1 MKQKLLTDIELDVH
15 ELKYLMESFSKEP
28 TQTLAELLKRSIMRM
43 QENLGDLLQE
53 VDTACVGPSLF
64 SVSEK
69 EESGKPVTE
78 PDSPVTEEAAEEGE
92 IPDSEKDES
101 VVMPTPE
108 SAIAEKKENVE
119 SRVEICESA
128 EEKNAVVAAEAVI
141 VTTATTTAVVTE
153 AETATTAAVVTE
165 AATAAEEE
173 EEEKKEEDNVENNLA
188 VEKSA
193 VIEDELKPKVLGE
206 SIKLSA
212 GGLRRSI
219 SLNDSFRFSRELF
232 GGDTSLMNRV
242 IEQISV
248 MSSYKTAVAFLSSK
262 INVNEENDAVNDFL
276 ELLRKY
282 FN

>member
-119 SRVEICESA
+119 SRLEICESA

-141 VTTATTTAVVTE
+141 AT
-153 AETATTAAVVTE
+153 TATTAAVVTE
-165 AATAAEEE
+165 EAATTAAAAAAEEEEEEEE

>member
-64 SVSEK
+64 SVSAK

-101 VVMPTPE
+101 VVMPTSE

-141 VTTATTTAVVTE
+141 ATTATTVAVVTE
-153 AETATTAAVVTE
+153 A
-165 AATAAEEE
+165 AAEEE
-173 EEEKKEEDNVENNLA
+173 EEEKKEDNVENNLA
-188 VEKSA
+188 VEKSV

-262 INVNEENDAVNDFL
+262 ISVNEENDAVNDFL

>member
-1 MKQKLLTDIELDVH
+1 MKQKLLTDIELDIH

-101 VVMPTPE
+101 VVMPTSE

-141 VTTATTTAVVTE
+141 ATTATTV
-153 AETATTAAVVTE
+153 AVVTE
-165 AATAAEEE
+165 AAAAEEE
-173 EEEKKEEDNVENNLA
+173 EEEEEKKEDNVENNLA

>member
-141 VTTATTTAVVTE
+141 AT
-153 AETATTAAVVTE
+153 TATTAAVVTE
-165 AATAAEEE
+165 AATTAAEEAETAAAAEEE
-173 EEEKKEEDNVENNLA
+173 EEEEKKEDNVENNLA

-262 INVNEENDAVNDFL
+262 ISVDEENDAVNDFL

>member
-53 VDTACVGPSLF
+53 VDTTCVGPSLF

-69 EESGKPVTE
+69 EESGTPVTE

-141 VTTATTTAVVTE
+141 AT
-153 AETATTAAVVTE
+153 TATTAAVVTE
-165 AATAAEEE
+165 AVTAAAEEEEEE

-193 VIEDELKPKVLGE
+193 VIEDEPKPKVLGE
-206 SIKLSA
+206 SMKLSA
-212 GGLRRSI
+212 P
-219 SLNDSFRFSRELF
+219 FYQFE
-232 GGDTSLMNRV
+232 
-242 IEQISV
+242 
-248 MSSYKTAVAFLSSK
+248 
-262 INVNEENDAVNDFL
+262 
-276 ELLRKY
+276 
-282 FN
+282 

>member
-119 SRVEICESA
+119 SRLEICESA

-141 VTTATTTAVVTE
+141 AT
-153 AETATTAAVVTE
+153 TATTAAVVTE
-165 AATAAEEE
+165 EAATTAAAAAAAEEEEE